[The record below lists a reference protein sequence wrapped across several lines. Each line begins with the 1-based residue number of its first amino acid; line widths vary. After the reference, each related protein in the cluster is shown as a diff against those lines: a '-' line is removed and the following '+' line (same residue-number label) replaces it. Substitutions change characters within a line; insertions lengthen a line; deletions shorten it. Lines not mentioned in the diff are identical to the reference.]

1 MSENIGEPG
10 ESHGSVKG
18 LVVEWDFVALDGVS
32 RLFKACA
39 EVLRES
45 GVELTQALFAS
56 KLLGG
61 RLASGLAAIAGTGNG
76 EALAEKV
83 QELYLTGLAEV
94 VDSPRKE
101 VLALAKDMAARGLKI
116 GVVTELSADFVQ
128 PLLSGIGLAGA
139 TVVSDT
145 PSTVCGFG
153 HKTWANALHELN
165 LSEQTGV
172 ALVASD
178 ASLKGAMCANLGV
191 VAIPAAETSFQDFGG
206 ADYVADSF
214 TPAIA
219 ETILATLKIEA

>member
-76 EALAEKV
+76 EALAEI
-83 QELYLTGLAEV
+83 

-153 HKTWANALHELN
+153 HKTWAHALHELN